1 MFNMYNNYIYKKCIM
16 QLDYIIKL
24 YRYKKVMNEDARLF
38 KLFNNINYQIFKI
51 KPEKTLD
58 VIISIF

>member
-1 MFNMYNNYIYKKCIM
+1 MHNIVRSHNQIVSLLKEI
-16 QLDYIIKL
+16 
-24 YRYKKVMNEDARLF
+24 NEDARLF
-38 KLFNNINYQIFKI
+38 KLFNNIIYLYFKI